1 MDKYS
6 IDIKAAEY
14 LNTYAAFKEQLETWE
29 YLFNETKLNKTLES
43 IRNIVESA
51 YEINEDA
58 GFLPENDVFSDVE
71 KFSLAVVFDPKGLK
85 IRGLKDVPRSIKKEF
100 DMPEENFKRWMKEE
114 RDELDT
120 AFVDMEDL
128 IESIE
133 ETFQT
138 PSELEELV
146 SIIYDALAADDPSY
160 KVLNQF
166 STNLVSMWEDFTE
179 IASSLVSL
187 SLNINEDVDRAA
199 LPAMLY
205 DP

>member
-1 MDKYS
+1 
-6 IDIKAAEY
+6 
-14 LNTYAAFKEQLETWE
+14 
-29 YLFNETKLNKTLES
+29 
-43 IRNIVESA
+43 
-51 YEINEDA
+51 
-58 GFLPENDVFSDVE
+58 
-71 KFSLAVVFDPKGLK
+71 
-85 IRGLKDVPRSIKKEF
+85 
-100 DMPEENFKRWMKEE
+100 MPEENFKRWMKEE